1 MWVDHQLT
9 TKRDELKQQRHRM
22 EAASL
27 CLILSATLS
36 IHPDKSQFFR
46 YEDVSVTCAAPTDSS
61 GWTLM
66 GNNSFKRSRSC
77 EGGTCA
83 LSKVYPSDTGV
94 YWCQSKRGE
103 CSSTVNITVTA
114 GVVILQSPALPVT
127 EGKKV
132 TIQCS
137 YKERFAPNPTS
148 DFSAAFYRNDVFI
161 GTEPAG
167 EMVLPAVSR
176 SDEGFYMCEH
186 PMKGKSP
193 QSWLAVSDSVVILES
208 PALPVTEGDKV
219 TLCCS
224 YKEEDEDEST
234 SDFSAAFYRNY
245 VFIGTEPAGEMV
257 LPAVSR
263 SDEGFYMCE
272 HPTKGKSPQ
281 SWLAVSVRP
290 TDVPPPP
297 PLMSLPRLL
306 CTILLFVL
314 YTVVLIMCIRLYCR
328 MARAR
333 ADAKRRADLVLE

>member
-1 MWVDHQLT
+1 
-9 TKRDELKQQRHRM
+9 M

-27 CLILSATLS
+27 CLILSTLS

-83 LSKVYPSDTGV
+83 LSKVFPSDTGV

-193 QSWLAVSDSVVILES
+193 QSWLAVSV
-208 PALPVTEGDKV
+208 
-219 TLCCS
+219 
-224 YKEEDEDEST
+224 
-234 SDFSAAFYRNY
+234 R
-245 VFIGTEPAGEMV
+245 
-257 LPAVSR
+257 
-263 SDEGFYMCE
+263 
-272 HPTKGKSPQ
+272 PQ
-281 SWLAVSVRP
+281 P
-290 TDVPPPP
+290 TDVPPPPPP

-314 YTVVLIMCIRLYCR
+314 YTVILIMCIRLYCR